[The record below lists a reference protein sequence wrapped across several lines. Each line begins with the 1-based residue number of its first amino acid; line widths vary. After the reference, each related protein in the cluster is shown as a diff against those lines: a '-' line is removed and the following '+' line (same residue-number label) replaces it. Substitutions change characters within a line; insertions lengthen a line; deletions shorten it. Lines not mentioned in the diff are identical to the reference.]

1 MAAGRAATHTA
12 TAMRTAPRGRTAAAV
27 AFGGIVA
34 LSLAA
39 SANPAA
45 PWWLPAPAG
54 CVGHDV
60 DAEEDKHKHAVATK
74 TWKYYSGPGG
84 ELSNMRLFSGNSNPE
99 LAKEI
104 AQYLGIELSSAT
116 VGHFIDGET
125 KIQVNENVRQTHCFV
140 VQPVSSPV
148 NDSLMELLLLISTLR
163 RASAAEITAVI
174 PY

>member
-1 MAAGRAATHTA
+1 MRWPQRRGDITRDQAESSATCA
-12 TAMRTAPRGRTAAAV
+12 YSQAIPIRSWRGRLRRIW
-27 AFGGIVA
+27 AFVSGHTQQRQ
-34 LSLAA
+34 
-39 SANPAA
+39 A
-45 PWWLPAPAG
+45 PSPLRTTHQAESTRAG
-54 CVGHDV
+54 CASPCGVLERFPV
-60 DAEEDKHKHAVATK
+60 V
-74 TWKYYSGPGG
+74 W
-84 ELSNMRLFSGNSNPE
+84 LSALGSRCVVRLRCLVLCVSE
-99 LAKEI
+99 V
-104 AQYLGIELSSAT
+104 SSAT